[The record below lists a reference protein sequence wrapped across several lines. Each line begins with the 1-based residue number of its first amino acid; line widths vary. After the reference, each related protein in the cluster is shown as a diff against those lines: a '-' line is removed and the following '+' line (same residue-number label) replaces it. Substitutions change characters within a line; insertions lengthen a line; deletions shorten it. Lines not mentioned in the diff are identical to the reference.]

1 VSAINLLFRG
11 KYKYNMSNPLFEVE
25 YHDINPFEEVV
36 YVHDHSEHN
45 MIGELHTRE
54 RGVEAVTYAGSVD
67 REEKFDLRDVTKVRD
82 AQVKVEWGFHKGEE
96 FDEVLHV
103 PINISTQ
110 PILAN
115 LVLVYLLKTHDVGYV
130 TLGKIND
137 NKFMKLED
145 FCDYY
150 L

>member
-1 VSAINLLFRG
+1 MI
-11 KYKYNMSNPLFEVE
+11 NPLVEVE
-25 YHDINPFEEVV
+25 FHEINPFEEIV

-54 RGVEAVTYAGSVD
+54 RGVEAVTYAGNID
-67 REEKFDLRDVTKVRD
+67 HREKLDLRDVTKIRD
-82 AQVKVEWGFHKGEE
+82 SQIKVEWGFHAGAE
-96 FDEVLHV
+96 FEEVLHI
-103 PINISTQ
+103 PINLSTQ
-110 PILAN
+110 PILGN
-115 LVLVYLLKTHDVGYV
+115 MVLIQLLYKHNVGYV

-145 FCDYY
+145 FCQYY

>member
-1 VSAINLLFRG
+1 MI
-11 KYKYNMSNPLFEVE
+11 NPLVE
-25 YHDINPFEEVV
+25 IEFHDINPFEEVV

-67 REEKFDLRDVTKVRD
+67 HEEKLDLRDVTKVWD
-82 AQVKVEWGFHKGEE
+82 SQIKVEWGFHKGAE
-96 FDEVLHV
+96 FDEVLHI

-115 LVLVYLLKTHDVGYV
+115 LVLVHLLKTHNVSYV

-137 NKFMKLED
+137 DKFMKLED
-145 FCDYY
+145 FCEYY